1 MGWGLGGAMSGEPG
15 DEVAHFCDPGAG
27 AGDHGDYRHF
37 ELACEFEG
45 VHLCAIF
52 TSDIDHVECDEDG
65 VAQLDHL
72 DGIVEIAFEVGGIHH
87 EHDEIGGGD
96 VGAALP
102 EDVAGDG
109 LIGRLGAEAIRTGEV
124 EDIDFEVGGESAQAS
139 FFTFYRDAGI
149 ITDLGAEAGERVK
162 EGCFAAVRVAGEYDQ
177 VVRFCGGGGGGF
189 EGGRWIAH
197 GGDGL
202 GGVSGSGGLADEDE
216 VRLMSSEGEVGA
228 SNFDFEG
235 VAEGGGAY
243 DFDGG
248 SDDEAEF
255 HESEAGFF

>member
-1 MGWGLGGAMSGEPG
+1 M
-15 DEVAHFCDPGAG
+15 
-27 AGDHGDYRHF
+27 
-37 ELACEFEG
+37 
-45 VHLCAIF
+45 
-52 TSDIDHVECDEDG
+52 
-65 VAQLDHL
+65 
-72 DGIVEIAFEVGGIHH
+72 
-87 EHDEIGGGD
+87 
-96 VGAALP
+96 P

-109 LIGRLGAEAIRTGEV
+109 FVGRLCAEAIGAGQV
-124 EDIDFEVGGESAQAS
+124 EDIDFEVGGESPEAS
-139 FFTFYRDAGI
+139 FFAFYSDSGV

-162 EGCFAAVRVAGEYDQ
+162 ECCFAAVRVAGEYDQ
-177 VVRFCGGGGGGF
+177 VVRFCGCGGGGF
-189 EGGRWIAH
+189 EGGRWVAH

-216 VRLMSSEGEVGA
+216 VGLMSSEGEVGA
-228 SNFDFEG
+228 PHFDFEG